1 MTNKN
6 IKSPMKR
13 VQYILDKK

>member
-13 VQYILDKK
+13 VQYLLDKK